1 MIAAGTAFDPGGPV
15 NKAAGSVAL
24 GLNGMSETFDLT
36 ARELSIVIPPS
47 ASALLRSSTVALDYR
62 MSLAGGENRR

>member
-1 MIAAGTAFDPGGPV
+1 MIAAGTAFDLGGPV

-36 ARELSIVIPPS
+36 ARELSIVIPLL
-47 ASALLRSSTVALDYR
+47 ASALPRSSTAALDYR
-62 MSLAGGENRR
+62 MF